1 MVNLA
6 MQTQINLQVSSL
18 EDIIIRLFFSKE
30 KTMDYST
37 SKTEALS
44 DSIQIEIQRSPKE
57 MPLRQDAL
65 LELEILM
72 RPA

>member
-6 MQTQINLQVSSL
+6 MQTQINLQISSL

-30 KTMDYST
+30 KAMDYST
-37 SKTEALS
+37 STTEALS
-44 DSIQIEIQRSPKE
+44 ESIQIEIQRSPKE
-57 MPLRQDAL
+57 IPLRQDAL